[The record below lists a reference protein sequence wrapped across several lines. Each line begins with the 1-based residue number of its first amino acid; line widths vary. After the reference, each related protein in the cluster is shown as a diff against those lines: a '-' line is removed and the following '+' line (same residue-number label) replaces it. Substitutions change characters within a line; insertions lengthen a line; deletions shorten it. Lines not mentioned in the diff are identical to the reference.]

1 MIHKNNMKVTFEVYT
16 NFDMSVDEATEEF
29 LKAEV
34 ALNSS
39 SKLRWHLQEIVLENI
54 KSFTE
59 DVIHNK

>member
-1 MIHKNNMKVTFEVYT
+1 MKVTFEVYT

>member
-1 MIHKNNMKVTFEVYT
+1 MVHKNNMKVTFEVYT

>member
-1 MIHKNNMKVTFEVYT
+1 
-16 NFDMSVDEATEEF
+16 MSVDEATEEF

>member
-34 ALNSS
+34 SLNSS